1 MIKGSILQEDIM
13 ILNVYV
19 PNNRASKYVSQE
31 QMELQGEIDKSIII
45 LGDVNILVSEIGRSS
60 IQKICKDIVELNNTS
75 NQLDIIDI

>member
-1 MIKGSILQEDIM
+1 MIKGSILQEHIM

-31 QMELQGEIDKSIII
+31 QMELQGEIDRFTIIV
-45 LGDVNILVSEIGRSS
+45 GDVNTLVSEMGKSS
-60 IQKICKDIVELNNTS
+60 MQKICKDIVELNNTR

>member
-45 LGDVNILVSEIGRSS
+45 VRDFNTLLSEMDRSCR
-60 IQKICKDIVELNNTS
+60 QKISKYILELNNII
-75 NQLDIIDI
+75 NQFD